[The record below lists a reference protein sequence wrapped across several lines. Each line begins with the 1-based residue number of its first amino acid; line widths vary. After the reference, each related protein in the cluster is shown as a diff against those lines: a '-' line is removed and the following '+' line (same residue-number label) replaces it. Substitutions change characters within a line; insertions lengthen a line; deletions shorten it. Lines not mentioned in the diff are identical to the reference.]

1 MNGLTP
7 LEAIA
12 QKLEEKRQGELE
24 SILKISGSSAI
35 ARNEYGI
42 TVVNENNVAS
52 SLAFKKLIRPKYD
65 ETELKKAI
73 DIEVRELRPDI
84 PIPNLD
90 LVPKPLYDD
99 EVATNDDLRKQVS
112 DLTLEVG
119 TLTSTI
125 TDLESQVQ
133 SEINNRLSIEQSND
147 ALVNQLNTLT
157 QTVDDFALQIQNSL
171 QKSVEEGIL
180 RASLQSQN
188 TGFKAQIQALIKQI
202 DSLNSIIEGLQSQ
215 LGAVQNQQA
224 IVQGTQAQAMAAGA
238 DVINDVVIA
247 KVARPDVDQQ
257 YKEKFYGRLHA
268 KNGSK
273 WINGESIDF
282 TNNDKQPVTI
292 TITTT
297 ATQGVQWFSPAE
309 SSFELAA
316 GAQKTLNMRINEQAA
331 KGVDSKGPN
340 GWFRT
345 YSNSKLYTGGSLKIS
360 VKRSDGTSK
369 DKSYD
374 ACFDKMHPK
383 SY

>member
-12 QKLEEKRQGELE
+12 EKLKEKRQSELE

-42 TVVNENNVAS
+42 TVVDENNVAS
-52 SLAFKKLIRPKYD
+52 SLAFKKLVRPKYD

-73 DIEVRELRPDI
+73 NIEVSELRPDI
-84 PIPNLD
+84 PVPNLD

-99 EVATNDDLRKQVS
+99 EVATSEDLRKQVS

-119 TLTSTI
+119 TLISTI

-224 IVQGTQAQAMAAGA
+224 IVQGTQAQASAAGA
-238 DVINDVVIA
+238 DVVNDVAIVKLTGEEDTNAPKIW
-247 KVARPDVDQQ
+247 ARFKSGGGSQW
-257 YKEKFYGRLHA
+257 
-268 KNGSK
+268 KNGK
-273 WINGESIDF
+273 GVEI
-282 TNNDKQPVTI
+282 TNNDKSEITVKLTKTNPESGKDFYTIPQMEFKMAAGENKKLDFTLNESTVGGLDSRKKGGWFGGNTSSKDYKGGALKVTI
-292 TITTT
+292 I
-297 ATQGVQWFSPAE
+297 
-309 SSFELAA
+309 
-316 GAQKTLNMRINEQAA
+316 
-331 KGVDSKGPN
+331 
-340 GWFRT
+340 
-345 YSNSKLYTGGSLKIS
+345 
-360 VKRSDGTSK
+360 RSDGTSK
-369 DKSYD
+369 DKTYD
-374 ACFDKMHPK
+374 AGFGKYHPK

>member
-24 SILKISGSSAI
+24 SILKISGSAAI

-84 PIPNLD
+84 PVPNLD

-99 EVATNDDLRKQVS
+99 EVATNEDLRKQVS

-224 IVQGTQAQAMAAGA
+224 IVQGTQAQASAAGA
-238 DVINDVVIA
+238 DVVNDVAIVKLTGEEDTNAPKIW
-247 KVARPDVDQQ
+247 ARFKSGGGSQW
-257 YKEKFYGRLHA
+257 
-268 KNGSK
+268 KNGK
-273 WINGESIDF
+273 GLEI
-282 TNNDKQPVTI
+282 TNNDKSEITVKLTKTNPESGKDFYTIPQMEFKMAAGENKKLDFTLNESTVGGLDSRKKGGWFGGNTSSKSYKGGALKVTI
-292 TITTT
+292 I
-297 ATQGVQWFSPAE
+297 
-309 SSFELAA
+309 
-316 GAQKTLNMRINEQAA
+316 
-331 KGVDSKGPN
+331 
-340 GWFRT
+340 
-345 YSNSKLYTGGSLKIS
+345 
-360 VKRSDGTSK
+360 RSDGTSK
-369 DKSYD
+369 DKTYD
-374 ACFDKMHPK
+374 AGFGKYHPN

>member
-12 QKLEEKRQGELE
+12 QKLEEKRQDELE
-24 SILKISGSSAI
+24 SILKISGSAAI

-84 PIPNLD
+84 PVPNLD

-99 EVATNDDLRKQVS
+99 EVATSEDLRKQVS

-224 IVQGTQAQAMAAGA
+224 IVQGTQAQASAAGA
-238 DVINDVVIA
+238 DVVNDVAIVKLTGEEDTNAPKIW
-247 KVARPDVDQQ
+247 ARFKSGGGSQW
-257 YKEKFYGRLHA
+257 
-268 KNGSK
+268 KNGK
-273 WINGESIDF
+273 GIEI
-282 TNNDKQPVTI
+282 TNNDKSEITVKLTKTNPESGKDFYTIPQMEFKMAAGENKKLDFTLNESAVSGLDSRKKGGLFGGNTSSKDYKGGALKVTI
-292 TITTT
+292 I
-297 ATQGVQWFSPAE
+297 
-309 SSFELAA
+309 
-316 GAQKTLNMRINEQAA
+316 
-331 KGVDSKGPN
+331 
-340 GWFRT
+340 
-345 YSNSKLYTGGSLKIS
+345 
-360 VKRSDGTSK
+360 RSDGTSK
-369 DKSYD
+369 DKTYD
-374 ACFDKMHPK
+374 AGFGKYHPN

>member
-42 TVVNENNVAS
+42 TVVDENNVAS

-84 PIPNLD
+84 PVPNLD

-99 EVATNDDLRKQVS
+99 EVATNEDLRKQVS

-224 IVQGTQAQAMAAGA
+224 IVQGTQAQASAAGA
-238 DVINDVVIA
+238 DVVNDVAIVKLTGEEDTNAPKIW
-247 KVARPDVDQQ
+247 ARFKSGGGSQW
-257 YKEKFYGRLHA
+257 
-268 KNGSK
+268 KNGK
-273 WINGESIDF
+273 GVEI
-282 TNNDKQPVTI
+282 TNNDKSEITVKLTKTNPESGKDFYTIPQMEFKMAAGENKKLDFTLNESTVGGLDSRKKGGWFGGNTSSKDYKGGALKVTI
-292 TITTT
+292 I
-297 ATQGVQWFSPAE
+297 
-309 SSFELAA
+309 
-316 GAQKTLNMRINEQAA
+316 
-331 KGVDSKGPN
+331 
-340 GWFRT
+340 
-345 YSNSKLYTGGSLKIS
+345 
-360 VKRSDGTSK
+360 RSDGTSK
-369 DKSYD
+369 DKTYD
-374 ACFDKMHPK
+374 AGFGKYHPN

>member
-42 TVVNENNVAS
+42 TVVDENNVAS
-52 SLAFKKLIRPKYD
+52 SLAFKKLTRPKYD

-84 PIPNLD
+84 PVPNLD

-99 EVATNDDLRKQVS
+99 EVATNEDLRKQVS

-224 IVQGTQAQAMAAGA
+224 IVQGTQAQASAAGA
-238 DVINDVVIA
+238 DVVNDVAIVKLTGEEDTNAPKIW
-247 KVARPDVDQQ
+247 ARFKSGGGSQW
-257 YKEKFYGRLHA
+257 
-268 KNGSK
+268 KNGK
-273 WINGESIDF
+273 GLEI
-282 TNNDKQPVTI
+282 TNNDKGEITVKLTKTNPESGKDFYTIPQMEFKMTAGENKKLEFTLNESTVSGLDSRKKGGWFGGNTGSKDYKGGALKVTI
-292 TITTT
+292 
-297 ATQGVQWFSPAE
+297 V
-309 SSFELAA
+309 
-316 GAQKTLNMRINEQAA
+316 
-331 KGVDSKGPN
+331 
-340 GWFRT
+340 
-345 YSNSKLYTGGSLKIS
+345 
-360 VKRSDGTSK
+360 RSDGTAK
-369 DKSYD
+369 DKTYD
-374 ACFDKMHPK
+374 AGFGKYHPN

>member
-1 MNGLTP
+1 MTG

-12 QKLEEKRQGELE
+12 QKLEEKRKSDLE
-24 SILKISGSSAI
+24 SILSVSGSTAI
-35 ARNEYGI
+35 AKNEYGVTI
-42 TVVNENNVAS
+42 VNENNVAS
-52 SLAFKKLIRPKYD
+52 SLVFKQLTKPKYD
-65 ETELKKAI
+65 EVELVKAI
-73 DIEVRELRPDI
+73 DLNIKELRPDI
-84 PIPNLD
+84 PVPNLN
-90 LVPKPLYDD
+90 LVPKPLYDE
-99 EVATNDDLRKQVS
+99 EVATNEDLRKQV
-112 DLTLEVG
+112 D
-119 TLTSTI
+119 TLTEEVTTLKSTI
-125 TDLESQVQ
+125 SNLEAEVQ

-238 DVINDVVIA
+238 DVVNDVVIV
-247 KVARPDVDQQ
+247 KVDRSKPDEQ

-268 KNGSK
+268 RSGSK
-273 WINGESIDF
+273 WVNGKSIDF
-282 TNNDKQPVTI
+282 TNNDKQAVTI

-297 ATQGVQWFSPAE
+297 ATDGVQWFSPAE

-316 GAQKTLNMRINEQAA
+316 GAQKTIDMRINEQAA
-331 KGVDSKGPN
+331 AGKDSRKKG
-340 GWFRT
+340 GWFNG
-345 YSNSKLYTGGSLKIS
+345 YSKSQLYRGGSLKIS

-369 DKSYD
+369 DKTYD
-374 ACFDKMHPK
+374 ACFDKMHPD

>member
-42 TVVNENNVAS
+42 TVVDENNVAS
-52 SLAFKKLIRPKYD
+52 SLAFKKLTRPKYD

-84 PIPNLD
+84 PVPNLD

-99 EVATNDDLRKQVS
+99 EVATNEDLRKQVS

-125 TDLESQVQ
+125 TELEAEVQ

-224 IVQGTQAQAMAAGA
+224 IVQGTQAQAQAAGA
-238 DVINDVVIA
+238 DVVNDVAIVKLGAEEDTNQPKIW
-247 KVARPDVDQQ
+247 ARFKSGGGSQW
-257 YKEKFYGRLHA
+257 
-268 KNGSK
+268 KNGKSLE
-273 WINGESIDF
+273 I
-282 TNNDKQPVTI
+282 TNNDKSEITVKLTKTNPESGKDFYTIPQMEFKMAAGENKKVEFTLNESAVGALDARKKGGWFGGHTGSNDYKGGALKVTI
-292 TITTT
+292 I
-297 ATQGVQWFSPAE
+297 
-309 SSFELAA
+309 
-316 GAQKTLNMRINEQAA
+316 
-331 KGVDSKGPN
+331 
-340 GWFRT
+340 
-345 YSNSKLYTGGSLKIS
+345 
-360 VKRSDGTSK
+360 RSDGTSK
-369 DKSYD
+369 DKTYD
-374 ACFDKMHPK
+374 AGFGKYHPN

>member
-42 TVVNENNVAS
+42 TVVDENNVAS
-52 SLAFKKLIRPKYD
+52 SLAFKKLVRPKYD

-84 PIPNLD
+84 PVPNLD

-99 EVATNDDLRKQVS
+99 EVATNEDLRKQVS
-112 DLTLEVG
+112 DLTTEVG
-119 TLTSTI
+119 TLTATI
-125 TDLESQVQ
+125 TDLEAEVQ

-224 IVQGTQAQAMAAGA
+224 IVQGTQAQAQAAGA
-238 DVINDVVIA
+238 DVVNDVAIVKIGA
-247 KVARPDVDQQ
+247 EEDTNQPKIWARFKARGGSQW
-257 YKEKFYGRLHA
+257 
-268 KNGSK
+268 KNGKSL
-273 WINGESIDF
+273 EV
-282 TNNDKQPVTI
+282 TNNDKSEITVKLTKTNPEGGNDFYTIPQMEFKMAAGENKKLEFTLNENAVSGLDSRKKGGIFGGNTGSKEYKGGALKVTI
-292 TITTT
+292 I
-297 ATQGVQWFSPAE
+297 
-309 SSFELAA
+309 
-316 GAQKTLNMRINEQAA
+316 
-331 KGVDSKGPN
+331 
-340 GWFRT
+340 
-345 YSNSKLYTGGSLKIS
+345 
-360 VKRSDGTSK
+360 RSDGTSK
-369 DKSYD
+369 DKTYDSGFGKYHPNSY
-374 ACFDKMHPK
+374 
-383 SY
+383 

>member
-1 MNGLTP
+1 MTG

-12 QKLEEKRQGELE
+12 QKLEEKRQSDLE
-24 SILKISGSSAI
+24 SILSTSGSTAI
-35 ARNEYGI
+35 AKNEYGVTI
-42 TVVNENNVAS
+42 VNENNIAS
-52 SLAFKKLIRPKYD
+52 SLVFKELTKPKYD
-65 ETELKKAI
+65 EVELVKAI
-73 DIEVRELRPDI
+73 DLNIKELKPDI
-84 PIPNLD
+84 PTPNLN

-99 EVATNDDLRKQVS
+99 EVLQNEDLRRQVA
-112 DLTLEVG
+112 DLTLEV
-119 TLTSTI
+119 TNLNTTI

-133 SEINNRLSIEQSND
+133 SEINERLAIEQSND

-238 DVINDVVIA
+238 DVINDVVIV
-247 KVARPDVDQQ
+247 KVDRSKPDEQ
-257 YKEKFYGRLHA
+257 YKEKFYGRIHGRSG
-268 KNGSK
+268 NK
-273 WINGESIDF
+273 WINGKDIEF

-292 TITTT
+292 TITTSP
-297 ATQGVQWFSPAE
+297 TQGIQWFSPSE

-316 GAQKTLNMRINEQAA
+316 GAQKKIDMRINEQNA
-331 KGVDSKGPN
+331 KGVDSKGPS
-340 GWFRT
+340 GWFST
-345 YSNSKLYTGGSLKIS
+345 YSHSKLYTGGSLKIS
-360 VKRSDGTSK
+360 VKRSDGTTK
-369 DKSYD
+369 DKTYD

>member
-1 MNGLTP
+1 MIG

-12 QKLEEKRQGELE
+12 QKLEEKRKSDLE
-24 SILKISGSSAI
+24 AILSVSGSTAI
-35 ARNEYGI
+35 SKNEYGVTI
-42 TVVNENNVAS
+42 VNESNAAS
-52 SLAFKKLIRPKYD
+52 SLIFKELTKPKYD
-65 ETELKKAI
+65 ESELIKAI
-73 DIEVRELRPDI
+73 DLNIKELRPDI
-84 PIPNLD
+84 PTPNLN
-90 LVPKPLYDD
+90 LVPKPLYDE
-99 EVATNDDLRKQVS
+99 EVATNEDLRKQVV
-112 DLTLEVG
+112 DLTSEVANLN
-119 TLTSTI
+119 TTI
-125 TDLESQVQ
+125 TDLQSQVQ
-133 SEINNRLSIEQSND
+133 TEINNRLSIEQTND
-147 ALVNQLNTLT
+147 ALVNQLNTLI

-238 DVINDVVIA
+238 DVVNDVVIV
-247 KVARPDVDQQ
+247 KVDRSKPDEQ

-268 KNGSK
+268 RSGSK
-273 WINGESIDF
+273 WVNGKSIDF

-297 ATQGVQWFSPAE
+297 PTQGAQWFSPAE

-316 GAQKTLNMRINEQAA
+316 GAQKTIDMRINEGAVGGFDSRK
-331 KGVDSKGPN
+331 KG
-340 GWFRT
+340 GWFNG
-345 YSNSKLYTGGSLKIS
+345 YSHSKLYTGGSLKIS
-360 VKRSDGTSK
+360 IKRSDGTTK
-369 DKSYD
+369 DKTYD
-374 ACFDKMHPK
+374 ACFDKMHPD

>member
-12 QKLEEKRQGELE
+12 EKLKEKRQSELE

-42 TVVNENNVAS
+42 TVVDENNVAS
-52 SLAFKKLIRPKYD
+52 SLAFKKLVRPKYD

-73 DIEVRELRPDI
+73 NIEVSELRPDI
-84 PIPNLD
+84 PVPNLD

-99 EVATNDDLRKQVS
+99 EVATSEDLRKQVS

-224 IVQGTQAQAMAAGA
+224 IVQGTQAQASAAGA
-238 DVINDVVIA
+238 DVVNDVAIVKLTGEEDTNAPKIW
-247 KVARPDVDQQ
+247 ARFKSGGGSQW
-257 YKEKFYGRLHA
+257 
-268 KNGSK
+268 KNGK
-273 WINGESIDF
+273 GVEI
-282 TNNDKQPVTI
+282 TNNDKSEITVKLTKTNPESGKDFYTIPQMEFKMAAGENKKLDFTLNESTVGGLDSRKKGGWFGGNTSSKDYKGGALKVTI
-292 TITTT
+292 I
-297 ATQGVQWFSPAE
+297 
-309 SSFELAA
+309 
-316 GAQKTLNMRINEQAA
+316 
-331 KGVDSKGPN
+331 
-340 GWFRT
+340 
-345 YSNSKLYTGGSLKIS
+345 
-360 VKRSDGTSK
+360 RSDGTSK
-369 DKSYD
+369 DKTYEAGFGKYHPNSY
-374 ACFDKMHPK
+374 
-383 SY
+383 